1 MGISTLRPENWPIMS
16 TIEITQESI
25 DELLVH
31 IAAQNEEELNP
42 LLEKLYP
49 ADIAELFKELDLD
62 QAVYVTTLLEPQKK
76 VDVLTELDAETK
88 LIFLAGYSKEEIAHE
103 FFAYLDSDDAAD
115 ILNSME
121 ANESKEILRLIKD
134 KDQSKNIASLL
145 KFPENTAGALMAKEL
160 IKVKRNWTVKQC
172 TEEIRQQAEEVTKVY
187 TTYVVDEYDELVGW
201 VSLKDILL
209 NKENTKIDKI
219 LNEQVIYGTTHSS
232 GEEVANTMQKY
243 DLVALPIVD
252 AFNRLVGRV
261 TFDDV
266 LDYVKDEA
274 EKDYQMLSGI
284 SESIESDDSI
294 YLNTRARLPWL
305 IIGLFGGIAS
315 SLVIGNFEQA
325 LSTNVQLALFMP
337 LIMAMAGN
345 VGVQSSS
352 IIVQGLANNSINN
365 KGLLGA
371 LTKELIIA
379 LISGLVCSALLMG
392 YGYLSGNASDIMMT
406 VSVALL
412 SVILLAAII
421 GTAVPLTLDKMNV
434 DPALATGPFITTSN
448 DLIGL
453 FLYFLIG
460 NAILG

>member
-1 MGISTLRPENWPIMS
+1 MS
-16 TIEITQESI
+16 AIEITKESL
-25 DELLVH
+25 DEIKGFIELQH
-31 IAAQNEEELNP
+31 KDKLNP
-42 LLEKLYP
+42 ILEKLYP
-49 ADIAELFKELDLD
+49 ADIAELFNDINLDH
-62 QAVYVTTLLEPQKK
+62 AVYISTLLDPQKK
-76 VDVLTELDAETK
+76 VDVLTELDSDTK
-88 LIFLAGYSKEEIAHE
+88 LSFLKGYSNSEIAKE
-103 FFAYLDSDDAAD
+103 FFNYLDSDDAAD
-115 ILNSME
+115 ILNAMGPE
-121 ANESKEILRLIKD
+121 QSKEILQLIED
-134 KDQSKNIASLL
+134 RDHSKNISSLL

-172 TEEIRQQAEEVTKVY
+172 TEEIRQQAEDVSKVY
-187 TTYVVDEYDELVGW
+187 TAYVVDEYDELVGW
-201 VSLKDILL
+201 VSLKAILL
-209 NKENTKIDKI
+209 NKESSKVDQIFNDNIIFENTH
-219 LNEQVIYGTTHSS
+219 TS

-243 DLVALPIVD
+243 NLVALPIVD
-252 AFNRLVGRV
+252 TFNRLVGRV

-284 SESIESDDSI
+284 TESVESSDSVW
-294 YLNTRARLPWL
+294 LNTRARIPWL

-315 SLVIGNFEQA
+315 SLVIGNFEKE
-325 LSTNVQLALFMP
+325 LVDNVQLALFMP

-352 IIVQGLANNSINN
+352 IVVQGLANNSISNA
-365 KGLLGA
+365 GLWKALG
-371 LTKELIIA
+371 KELAVAFIN
-379 LISGLVCSALLMG
+379 GLVCSALLMG
-392 YGYLSGNASDIMMT
+392 YGYIFGNSSVIMIT
-406 VSVALL
+406 VSIALF

-421 GTAVPLTLDKMNV
+421 GTTVPLTLDKLKI